1 MVANVVS
8 KKLKHANN
16 ENSLYGILGIEEDV
30 DALSY
35 TDVPAFEQK
44 TKPPF
49 QTVIVHFRN
58 AEDLK
63 KFSELVEQPNLNL
76 DGKRSNK
83 STWYPALKEG
93 ERGQN
98 SLVVWCDEN
107 DPDMQELLKGAE

>member
-1 MVANVVS
+1 MVANVIS
-8 KKLKHANN
+8 KKLKNANN
-16 ENSLYGILGIEEDV
+16 ENSLYGVLGIEEDI

-44 TKPPF
+44 TDAPF

-58 AEDLK
+58 ADDLD
-63 KFSELVEQPNLNL
+63 KFAKLVDQPNLTL

-83 STWYPALKEG
+83 STWYPALKDG

-98 SLVVWCDEN
+98 SLVVWVSDD
-107 DPDMQELLKGAE
+107 DPDVQALLKDEE